1 MIDVSIVIPVY
12 NEAENIIETLTN
24 IENKLLFA
32 HEILIVYDMDN
43 DNTLPV
49 VKSFPPQASLMARI
63 SPSRS
68 SHFFSKR
75 RSVNNANIKL
85 ERFGKQ
91 LVHTVKLGTSARQKH
106 LRRGNVGNKLRRS
119 ALKHNLRRGGNLRQ
133 KRL

>member
-49 VKSFPPQASLMARI
+49 VKSFPPQERCQIRLLKNKYRSGALNAVKTGFEEADGEMIIVTMADLSDAPETI
-63 SPSRS
+63 NEWCK
-68 SHFFSKR
+68 SKR
-75 RSVNNANIKL
+75 RTGRYCLRLSL
-85 ERFGKQ
+85 YERRK
-91 LVHTVKLGTSARQKH
+91 TNW
-106 LRRGNVGNKLRRS
+106 RRLC
-119 ALKHNLRRGGNLRQ
+119 
-133 KRL
+133 